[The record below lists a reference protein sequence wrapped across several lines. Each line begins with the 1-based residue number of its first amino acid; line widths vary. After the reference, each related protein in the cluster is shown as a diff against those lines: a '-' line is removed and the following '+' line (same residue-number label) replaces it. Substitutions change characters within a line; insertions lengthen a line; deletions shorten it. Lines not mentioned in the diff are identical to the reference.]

1 MKKFLPGLLAF
12 LVAAATYTFLAPTPT
27 ADNPNQPVAVAPADP
42 DARPKIQVAL
52 LLDTSGS
59 MDGLIDQARSQLWR
73 IINHLG
79 EARHNGQPPIIEV
92 ALYEYGNASLAPSSG
107 YVRQV
112 SGLTTDLDGLSEKLF
127 SLTTNG
133 GDEYCGQ
140 VISSALGEIDWS
152 PNQND
157 LRMIFI
163 AGNEPFDQGPTDFQ
177 KVCSLARQKN
187 IRVNTIYC
195 GADNSPE
202 SGLWRRGAEL
212 GNGEFAWID
221 HNAVVAQIAAPQDDR
236 IVVLGNKLNETY
248 IPYGQEGTALYQ
260 RQAAQDASS
269 AKVNSSVSRSLTKG
283 SGYYQNEKWDL
294 VDAYDKDE
302 AVLEAVD
309 AGDLP
314 APMQAMDT
322 KERREYVKKNKELR
336 SQYQAE
342 MAKLKTERDAY
353 LRDHQTE
360 EQNTLDAAMVKSVS
374 DQAKSQGYTFTK

>member
-1 MKKFLPGLLAF
+1 MKKFLPGLLAL
-12 LVAAATYTFLAPTPT
+12 LVAAATYTFLAPAAST
-27 ADNPNQPVAVAPADP
+27 DNPSDPVAAVQPDP

-73 IINHLG
+73 IINRLG
-79 EARHNGQPPIIEV
+79 EARHNGQAPIIEV
-92 ALYEYGNASLAPSSG
+92 ALYEYGNAGLSPASG

-112 SGLTTDLDGLSEKLF
+112 SPMTTDLDGLSEKLF

-140 VISSALGEIDWS
+140 VISQALREIDWS
-152 PNQND
+152 RNQND

-163 AGNEPFDQGPTDFQ
+163 AGNEPFDQGPTNFQ
-177 KVCSLARQKN
+177 EVCSLARQSN

-202 SGLWRRGAEL
+202 SGLWRQGAEI

-221 HNAVVAQIAAPQDDR
+221 HNAVVAQIAAPQDER
-236 IVVLGNKLNETY
+236 IVELGNKLNDTY
-248 IPYGQEGTALYQ
+248 IPYGDQGVVSYK

-269 AKVNSSVSRSLTKG
+269 VKVNSSVSRSLTKA

-294 VDAYDKDE
+294 VDAYDKDKG
-302 AVLEAVD
+302 VLEEVD

-314 APMQAMDT
+314 APMQSMNS

-336 SQYQAE
+336 NQYQAE
-342 MAKLKTERDAY
+342 ITSLKTEREAY
-353 LRDHQTE
+353 LRDHQSQ
-360 EQNTLDAAMVKSVS
+360 EQKTLDAAMVKSVS
-374 DQAKSQGYTFTK
+374 DQAKTQGYTFGK